1 MHFQLRGS
9 LGVRWTEHFDLCV
22 PFQGKVFCF
31 YSDAGCKRV
40 LRSWGWPDSLVESR
54 IILSLIG
61 HGRGC
66 SARTLGCGGPGAG
79 KSRDLWVRAVEDQ
92 CGICEG
98 PAVAD

>member
-40 LRSWGWPDSLVESR
+40 LRSWGRPDSLVESR

-61 HGRGC
+61 HGEVVVLEHWDVEGLEQERVG
-66 SARTLGCGGPGAG
+66 TCG
-79 KSRDLWVRAVEDQ
+79 
-92 CGICEG
+92 
-98 PAVAD
+98 